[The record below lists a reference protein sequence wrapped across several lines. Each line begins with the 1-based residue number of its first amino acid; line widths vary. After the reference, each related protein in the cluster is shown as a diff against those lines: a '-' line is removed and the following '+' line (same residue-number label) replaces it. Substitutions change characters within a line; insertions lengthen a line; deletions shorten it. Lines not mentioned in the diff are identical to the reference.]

1 MWKKLLLAVVTLSF
15 WSTTNAEETHKTAY
29 DFSFTAIDGKLLPLE
44 NFKGKVILVVNT
56 ASRCG
61 FTPQY
66 SDLQNV
72 WEKYR
77 DKGFVVLGVPSN
89 DFGGQEPG
97 TEEEIKTFC
106 EINYNIN
113 FPMTSK
119 VTVKGRNAHPLYKWA
134 GERFGFAG
142 KPKWNFHKY
151 LISADGILVD
161 WFSTPTS
168 PSSPKIS
175 LAIEQELTRVNLSD
189 S

>member
-29 DFSFTAIDGKLLPLE
+29 DFSFTAIDGKPLPLA

-61 FTPQY
+61 CTPQY

-106 EINYNIN
+106 ESKFGIT
-113 FPMTSK
+113 FPMTEKIS
-119 VTVKGRNAHPLYKWA
+119 VKGENAHPFYIWA
-134 GERFGFAG
+134 RENHG
-142 KPKWNFHKY
+142 KSAIPKWNFHK
-151 LISADGILVD
+151 IIIGKDGKVLDTFASI
-161 WFSTPTS
+161 TNPTS
-168 PSSPKIS
+168 KRFIK
-175 LAIEQELTRVNLSD
+175 AIENALD
-189 S
+189 